1 MIDMKYSDVRSRLF
15 KIINIY
21 IEDEVIRLQ
30 LLEDA
35 ALERN
40 VRGVLYVLDE
50 YKNKNLSEEDK
61 EFCKDLFFYF

>member
-1 MIDMKYSDVRSRLF
+1 MKYSDVRSRLF